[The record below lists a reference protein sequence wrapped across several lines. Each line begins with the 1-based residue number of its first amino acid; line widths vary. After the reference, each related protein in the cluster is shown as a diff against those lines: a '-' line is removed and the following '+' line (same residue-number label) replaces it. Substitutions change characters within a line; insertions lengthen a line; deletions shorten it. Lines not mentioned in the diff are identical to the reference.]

1 MMAARPDII
10 IVGGGPVG
18 LAAALALKPLAN
30 IRVLEAGTAV
40 AAMAADAAFDHRVYA
55 LSPATRELLTGLGV
69 WQRMPPERVC
79 AIEAMQIHGDSE
91 DSELDLD
98 ARQPLAWMV
107 EHGALVGVLWT
118 AVRDAG
124 IAVATEVKPTQL
136 MLPVS
141 PGHAASLTLDRGASL
156 SADLIVGADGAHSW
170 LRQAAGLMAH
180 EKSYESVGVV
190 ANFTC
195 EYSHQGIARQWFG
208 HGDVL
213 AWLPLPGKRISIV
226 WSVASARGAE
236 LTGMAATTFT
246 QTVQAAGRA
255 ELGQLELIS
264 PVAAFPLRQI
274 LAPKSV
280 TEGLALIG
288 DASHAI
294 HPLAGQGVNLG
305 FGDVRVLS
313 DTLAERGALMGVGS
327 QVLLRRFERAR
338 REQVAALALVTD
350 QLKALYEQEGRAA
363 TRLRNDGLSWLNR
376 RSLLKHAMMAAA
388 WR

>member
-1 MMAARPDII
+1 MTAARPDII

-30 IRVLEAGTAV
+30 IRVLEAGRAV
-40 AAMAADAAFDHRVYA
+40 EAITSDAPFDHRVYA
-55 LSPATRELLTGLGV
+55 LSPATRELLSRLGV
-69 WQRMPPERVC
+69 WQRMPPERIC
-79 AIEAMQIHGDSE
+79 AIEAMQIHGDKA

-107 EHGALVGVLWT
+107 EHGALVGALWS
-118 AVRDAG
+118 AVREAG
-124 IAVATEVKPTQL
+124 IAVRAGVKP
-136 MLPVS
+136 
-141 PGHAASLTLDRGASL
+141 ANLTLPSGPEQATTLQLDDGTNL
-156 SADLIVGADGAHSW
+156 EADLVIGADGAHSW
-170 LRQAAGLMAH
+170 LRQAAGLAAH

-190 ANFTC
+190 ANFSC
-195 EYSHQGIARQWFG
+195 EYSHQSIARQWFAG
-208 HGDVL
+208 NHVL
-213 AWLPLPGKRISIV
+213 AWLPLPDRRISIV
-226 WSVASARGAE
+226 WSVASARGDE
-236 LTGMAATTFT
+236 LTGMDATTFA
-246 QTVQAAGRA
+246 QTVQSAGRA
-255 ELGQLELIS
+255 ALGQLELIS

-274 LAPKSV
+274 LAPESV

-305 FGDVRVLS
+305 FGDVRVLR

-327 QVLLRRFERAR
+327 RALLRRFERAR

-350 QLKALYEQEGRAA
+350 QLKALYEQESALA
-363 TRLRNDGLSWLNR
+363 TRVRNDGLNGLNR
-376 RSLLKHAMMAAA
+376 LSLLKHAMMAAA